1 MPLLQ
6 NRVQTFKRKMKNSY
20 IFVSVIKNSKSMKSI
35 FLRNCLLSVVFVFLL
50 VVMYSCANM
59 SSPNG
64 GPYDELPPVVVK
76 TIPKPNQTNF
86 KGKRIEIEFNEIIQL
101 DKPMENVIITPP
113 QQQLPVIRANGK
125 KIIVELKDTLKE
137 NTTYTV
143 DFTSSIS
150 DNNEKNIFENYSF
163 AFSTGAVLDTL
174 EVSGTLLDASNLE
187 PLIGIT
193 IGLHDNLTDT
203 AFTKIP
209 FVRTSRTNERGQF
222 TIRNMAPGTYKVF
235 ALNDVNRDYKFDQAG
250 EDIAFRDSTIVP
262 TFTFSSR
269 QDTIWKDT
277 LTIDTIKTVN
287 YTKFLPNDIELFLF
301 KEEFKRQYMLKPERL
316 QENKFTVR
324 FNAPIDSLP
333 LLKPINFEPKSEDWV
348 FVQNADENKS
358 IHYWITDSLI
368 FKQDTLSMSVEYL
381 KSDSLNVLRPQVDTL
396 SLVMK
401 RRPKE
406 KRKKKKDDKPE
417 PIPMLNITSDAPS
430 KMDMFDTVRVTFDEP
445 VYGLTKEQLYLD
457 IKKDTI
463 WESVDYEIVPDSLNS
478 LSYLI
483 MRPWKY
489 GEAYRLEI
497 DSATVKSV
505 YGKLNNKLS
514 NEFTLKAREE
524 YGHLY
529 INTPGVD
536 SLAFVEIL
544 DKNDTPVRKSVIKD
558 GGTLFMNLPP
568 NKYYARLV
576 IDTNGNNKW
585 DTGNYALG
593 IQPEEVIYYPNVFD
607 ISVNFEIEQ
616 TWDTK
621 ALPAQKQK
629 PMDITKNK
637 PKEIVKKKRDH
648 RNEGKQSSSNS
659 NGMGSIPGL

>member
-1 MPLLQ
+1 
-6 NRVQTFKRKMKNSY
+6 MKNSY
-20 IFVSVIKNSKSMKSI
+20 IFVLVIKNRKSMKSI
-35 FLRNCLLSVVFVFLL
+35 LLRNCLLSVIFVFLL

-64 GPYDELPPVVVK
+64 GPYDELPPVIVK

-125 KIIVELKDTLKE
+125 KIIIELKDTLKE
-137 NTTYTV
+137 NTTYTI

-193 IGLHDNLTDT
+193 IGLHDNLADS

-250 EDIAFRDSTIVP
+250 EDIAFLDSTIVP
-262 TFTFSSR
+262 SFTFSSR

-277 LTIDTIKTVN
+277 LTVDTIKTVN

-301 KEEFKRQYMLKPERL
+301 KEEFKRQYMLRPERL

-324 FNAPIDSLP
+324 FNSPIDSLP
-333 LLKPINFEPKSEDWV
+333 LLRPINFDPKSEDWI
-348 FVQNADENKS
+348 FVQHAEENKS
-358 IHYWITDSLI
+358 IHYWITDSVI

-381 KSDSLNVLRPQVDTL
+381 KSDSLNVLRPQIDTL

-401 RRPKE
+401 RRPKS

-417 PIPMLNITSDAPS
+417 PIPMLNIVSDAPS
-430 KMDMFDTVRVTFDEP
+430 KMDLFDTVRVTFDEP
-445 VYGLTKEQLYLD
+445 VYDLTKEQLYLE
-457 IKKDTI
+457 IKKDTV
-463 WESVDYEIVPDSLNS
+463 WETIDFEIIPDSLNS

-489 GEAYRLEI
+489 GESYRLEI
-497 DSATVKSV
+497 DSATVKSI
-505 YGKLNNKLS
+505 YGKLNNKITS
-514 NEFTLKAREE
+514 EFTLKEEKE
-524 YGHLY
+524 YGNLY
-529 INTPGVD
+529 FDLQGVD
-536 SLAFVEIL
+536 SLAFVELL
-544 DKNDTPVRKSVIKD
+544 DKNDTPIRKSVVKD
-558 GGTLFMNLPP
+558 GGALFMDLPP

-576 IDTNGNNKW
+576 IDSNGNNKW

-593 IQPEEVIYYPNVFD
+593 IQPEEVIYYPNALDILAYFD
-607 ISVNFEIEQ
+607 LEQ
-616 TWDTK
+616 EWDTK

-659 NGMGSIPGL
+659 NGTGRIPGL